1 MASAARR
8 RRRNVILTQDEIA
21 ALTHRDRPTAQARV
35 LRLLGVPFRAHPT
48 DGVLLVSRA
57 AVEKALGATVEQSTA
72 EEFEV
77 NVEGVR
83 EHGQTSTAH

>member
-1 MASAARR
+1 MT
-8 RRRNVILTQDEIA
+8 LTQDEIA
-21 ALTHRDRPTAQARV
+21 ALTRRNRPTAQARV

-57 AVEKALGATVEQSTA
+57 AAEKALGVAVEQAIA

-77 NVEGVR
+77 NVAGVLG
-83 EHGQTSTAH
+83 HGTPTVAH